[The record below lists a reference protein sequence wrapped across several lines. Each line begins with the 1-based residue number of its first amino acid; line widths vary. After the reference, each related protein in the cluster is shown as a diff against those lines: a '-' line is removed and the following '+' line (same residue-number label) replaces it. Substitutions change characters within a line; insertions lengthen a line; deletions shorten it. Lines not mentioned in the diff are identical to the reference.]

1 MKRRLARSFVVTLAM
16 VPACSRDGTTV
27 SNPPP
32 PPTIASATASVTTT
46 PPQETKKRR
55 RSATTPTPFVAANNV
70 PFGELVS
77 QQPTD
82 AKGRTIFVGYDDR
95 CYVEEPMK
103 QPHPP
108 MPTGARPVT
117 SAFVDCPASV
127 DDPAW
132 DTCGSSQLMLA
143 PSKTHCFCV
152 PVGGNPPPP
161 PTSNACP
168 AGVKGSAK

>member
-1 MKRRLARSFVVTLAM
+1 MRLARSFVVTLAM
-16 VPACSRDGTTV
+16 VPACNRDGTTA

-32 PPTIASATASVTTT
+32 PPTMASATASVATT

-55 RSATTPTPFVAANNV
+55 RSATTPAPFVAASNV

-82 AKGRTIFVGYDDR
+82 AKGRTIFVAYDDR

-103 QPHPP
+103 LPHPP

-117 SAFVDCPASV
+117 SVFVDCPAAV
-127 DDPAW
+127 DD
-132 DTCGSSQLMLA
+132 
-143 PSKTHCFCV
+143 
-152 PVGGNPPPP
+152 
-161 PTSNACP
+161 
-168 AGVKGSAK
+168 SA